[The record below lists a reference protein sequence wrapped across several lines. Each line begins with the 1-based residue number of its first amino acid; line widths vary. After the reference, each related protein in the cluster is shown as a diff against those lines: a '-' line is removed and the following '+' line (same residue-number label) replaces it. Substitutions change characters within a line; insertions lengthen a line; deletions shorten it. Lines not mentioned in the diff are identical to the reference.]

1 MNSHTVPFVDLKSN
15 YLPHKRDI
23 DLAIQNVI
31 DSTSFILGPAVK
43 EFENNFA
50 NFCDAKYCVGV
61 DSGFSA
67 LELGIRA
74 LGLGE
79 GDEIITPVNSYI
91 ASSSAIAIT
100 GAKPIW
106 VDADPKTYNIDIS
119 QIESKITKKTR
130 AIMPVH
136 LYGQPA
142 DMDEILAIA
151 KRHNLFVVEDAC
163 QAHGAS
169 YKGRKVGG
177 VGDFAAF
184 SFYPGKNLGAFGDAG
199 AITTNSL
206 ELATKVRGMRNY
218 GQKEKYH
225 HVYLALNRRI
235 DSIQAAILNVKLKY
249 LSGTNEKRM
258 KAALIYSKLLK
269 GLPLTLPQIASD
281 RSHVFHIYAI
291 QTEKRD
297 KLIKF
302 LIKNGIETGIHYPIP
317 IHLQKAYENMNFKK
331 GDFPIT
337 EMISDRIISLP
348 MFPEITDDQIS
359 FVTGKIKEFLNNN

>member
-1 MNSHTVPFVDLKSN
+1 MQIPFVDLKVN
-15 YLPHKRDI
+15 YNSRKAEI
-23 DLAIQNVI
+23 DAAMQDVI
-31 DSTSFILGPAVK
+31 DSTSFILGPVVD
-43 EFENNFA
+43 EFEKNFA
-50 NFCDAKYCVGV
+50 QFCDTKYCIGV

-74 LGLGE
+74 LGLGM

-91 ASSSAIAIT
+91 ASSSAISIT

-106 VDADPKTYNIDIS
+106 VDADLRTYNLDIS
-119 QIESKITKKTR
+119 QINSKITSKTR

-142 DMDEILAIA
+142 DMDEILALA
-151 KRHNLFVVEDAC
+151 KKHNLFVIEDAC
-163 QAHGAS
+163 QAHGAT
-169 YKGRKVGG
+169 YKGKKVGSF
-177 VGDFAAF
+177 GDFAAF

-199 AITTNSL
+199 AITTNNL
-206 ELATKVRGMRNY
+206 ELATKVREMRNY

-235 DSIQAAILNVKLKY
+235 DSIQAAVLNVKLKY
-249 LSGTNEKRM
+249 LSDGNEKRM
-258 KAALIYSKLLK
+258 KAAQIYSKLLK
-269 GLPLTLPQIASD
+269 GLPLTLPQIATD
-281 RSHVFHIYAI
+281 RSHVFHLYVV

-297 KLIKF
+297 KLMKF